1 VGVSTF
7 DIQVSELQFS
17 MIHLLE
23 LAQEKKL
30 RHGPYFKKNHQEFKQ
45 QIENSDRIK
54 GI

>member
-30 RHGPYFKKNHQEFKQ
+30 RQGPYFRKKSPR
-45 QIENSDRIK
+45 IEIVD
-54 GI
+54 